1 MRLVEVNAN
10 DYYLVAFWGGSY
22 IPEQELIGSYSTLQ
36 ATSKAAIEHFFTEV
50 IDAEDPDVV
59 QNTGAGRLKYLK
71 DFEAQQ
77 TFTPVAYESP
87 SGVQLWRMGE
97 HDPAYVIKQGTY
109 PTLKDFLDPDY
120 YRRIKRHR
128 REQVAVKRRGR
139 RLV

>member
-1 MRLVEVNAN
+1 MRLVEVNADN
-10 DYYLVAFWGGSY
+10 YYLTAFWGGSY
-22 IPEQELIGSYSTLQ
+22 IPETELIGSYPTLQ

-50 IDAEDPDVV
+50 IDTEDPDSP
-59 QNTGAGRLKYLK
+59 GGRKEYLEY
-71 DFEAQQ
+71 FEAQQ

-87 SGVQLWRMGE
+87 SGVHMWRMGE
-97 HDPAYVIKQGTY
+97 PDPAYVVKQGTY

-139 RLV
+139 RMVD